1 MRANGWAAGR
11 GRGVACGTALPH
23 TAARRRRDAP
33 QGGVSERTAP
43 AAPLSRRRRRGS
55 ARAGPA
61 TGPAAGDGA
70 TWPHG
75 SRAAFAH
82 VAVDTICRA
91 HGRVYARATLR
102 RVDGDAQR
110 VAARGAGQDLRCMV
124 SNSLEHKYRF
134 GGHVGG
140 AGAIA
145 RVGLVAL
152 VDCVL
157 VAPPERG
164 PGRFGPFP
172 KWGEPRK
179 FARQVAARSLA
190 RTSADVRDA
199 RACVY
204 AAVRL
209 GAGQLRV
216 GTRKRS
222 PNGHDRARRRLHAR
236 SCRLRNSLAR
246 THICRCASFQD
257 AARGAELAASPR

>member
-1 MRANGWAAGR
+1 MRHRYKFGTFVTNSKCQAERLPKLAGVATKRLETDVGMFACCVSTRERSSEMSCLRMGTRGCMEARAMRANGWAAGR

-124 SNSLEHKYRF
+124 SNSSGEDVMTFLYIRYYVRAHTHNLGSIY
-134 GGHVGG
+134 GH
-140 AGAIA
+140 
-145 RVGLVAL
+145 
-152 VDCVL
+152 
-157 VAPPERG
+157 
-164 PGRFGPFP
+164 
-172 KWGEPRK
+172 
-179 FARQVAARSLA
+179 
-190 RTSADVRDA
+190 
-199 RACVY
+199 
-204 AAVRL
+204 
-209 GAGQLRV
+209 
-216 GTRKRS
+216 
-222 PNGHDRARRRLHAR
+222 
-236 SCRLRNSLAR
+236 
-246 THICRCASFQD
+246 
-257 AARGAELAASPR
+257 

>member
-1 MRANGWAAGR
+1 MRRRYKFGKFVTNSKCLPKLAGMAATRLETDVGMFACCVSTRERSSEMSCLRMGTRGCTEARAMRANGWAAGR

-124 SNSLEHKYRF
+124 SNSGYMLARPAL
-134 GGHVGG
+134 G
-140 AGAIA
+140 AKGKLHADGAEQ
-145 RVGLVAL
+145 GM
-152 VDCVL
+152 
-157 VAPPERG
+157 APP
-164 PGRFGPFP
+164 PGT
-172 KWGEPRK
+172 PR
-179 FARQVAARSLA
+179 AQA
-190 RTSADVRDA
+190 
-199 RACVY
+199 
-204 AAVRL
+204 
-209 GAGQLRV
+209 Q
-216 GTRKRS
+216 
-222 PNGHDRARRRLHAR
+222 
-236 SCRLRNSLAR
+236 RN
-246 THICRCASFQD
+246 
-257 AARGAELAASPR
+257 AEHTKS

>member
-1 MRANGWAAGR
+1 MRLYSQLKLCPTFRMRHRYKFGTFVTNSKCQAERLPKLAGIAAKRLETDVGMFACCVSTRERSSEMSCLRMGTRGCMEARAMRANGWAVGR

-110 VAARGAGQDLRCMV
+110 AAARGAGRDLRYMV
-124 SNSLEHKYRF
+124 SNS
-134 GGHVGG
+134 
-140 AGAIA
+140 
-145 RVGLVAL
+145 
-152 VDCVL
+152 
-157 VAPPERG
+157 
-164 PGRFGPFP
+164 
-172 KWGEPRK
+172 
-179 FARQVAARSLA
+179 Q
-190 RTSADVRDA
+190 
-199 RACVY
+199 
-204 AAVRL
+204 
-209 GAGQLRV
+209 QL
-216 GTRKRS
+216 
-222 PNGHDRARRRLHAR
+222 
-236 SCRLRNSLAR
+236 
-246 THICRCASFQD
+246 
-257 AARGAELAASPR
+257 

>member
-1 MRANGWAAGR
+1 M
-11 GRGVACGTALPH
+11 GT
-23 TAARRRRDAP
+23 
-33 QGGVSERTAP
+33 
-43 AAPLSRRRRRGS
+43 
-55 ARAGPA
+55 
-61 TGPAAGDGA
+61 TGPLQHMYL
-70 TWPHG
+70 PIKVN
-75 SRAAFAH
+75 SMN
-82 VAVDTICRA
+82 
-91 HGRVYARATLR
+91 
-102 RVDGDAQR
+102 
-110 VAARGAGQDLRCMV
+110 GQNVRLKLSSGKR
-124 SNSLEHKYRF
+124 
-134 GGHVGG
+134 HVGG

-222 PNGHDRARRRLHAR
+222 PNGHDRARRCLHAR

-257 AARGAELAASPR
+257 AARARRRADDARRRECLCGWAGVGRGESITSDGCAAC